1 MVSWREGLSLISSLS
16 TCKVAGILSHCCGLT
31 RRDSTGHENTELFGH
46 ESPKDIVHKFV
57 FLSDD
62 RNIKSVWVNG
72 RKVKD
77 TMEAILPQ
85 LQ

>member
-1 MVSWREGLSLISSLS
+1 MEGGAL
-16 TCKVAGILSHCCGLT
+16 ADILLVDMQGGWNSFALL
-31 RRDSTGHENTELFGH
+31 RIDPTGYADHENTQLFGH

-57 FLSDD
+57 FLADD

-72 RKVKD
+72 RKVKN

-85 LQ
+85 